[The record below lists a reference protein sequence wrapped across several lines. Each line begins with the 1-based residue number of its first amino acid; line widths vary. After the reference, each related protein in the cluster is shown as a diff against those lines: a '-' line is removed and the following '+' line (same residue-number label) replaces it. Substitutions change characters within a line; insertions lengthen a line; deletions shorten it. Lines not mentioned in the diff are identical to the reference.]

1 MAANAPP
8 AGVAATLSNAAL
20 FAGLT
25 TPQLRSIAP
34 LAKGVS
40 FESGA
45 VVFREGDPAR
55 FLYVVV
61 RGRIALEMAIDGPG
75 KRRLEP
81 VVVGVM
87 GSGDAAGLS
96 ALAHPYVLR
105 LTAVA
110 KGACQAVEVDAEG
123 LREAIDLDH
132 ALGLRIMTNA
142 GALLSSRLTMT
153 RKALM
158 REVHARAEG

>member
-8 AGVAATLSNAAL
+8 AGIAATLSKAAL

-75 KRRLEP
+75 KHRLEP

-132 ALGLRIMTNA
+132 TLGLRIMTNA
-142 GALLSSRLTMT
+142 GGLLSSRLTMT

>member
-8 AGVAATLSNAAL
+8 AGIAAALGKAAL
-20 FAGLT
+20 FSGLS

-34 LAKGVS
+34 LARGVS
-40 FESGA
+40 FGSGA
-45 VVFREGDPAR
+45 VIFREGDPAR

-61 RGRIALEMAIDGPG
+61 RGRVTLEMAIEGAG
-75 KRRLEP
+75 SRVEP

-87 GSGDAAGLS
+87 GSGNAVGLS
-96 ALAHPYVLR
+96 ALTHPYVLH

-110 KGACQAVEVDAEG
+110 KGACQAVEIDAEG

-132 ALGLRIMTNA
+132 TLGLRIMTNA
-142 GALLSSRLTMT
+142 GTLLSSRLTMT
-153 RKALM
+153 RKALI
-158 REVHARAEG
+158 REVHARD

>member
-8 AGVAATLSNAAL
+8 AGIAATLGKAEL

-34 LAKGVS
+34 LARGVS

>member
-1 MAANAPP
+1 MAAKAPP
-8 AGVAATLSNAAL
+8 VEIAATLGKAAL

-25 TPQLRSIAP
+25 EPQLDSIAP
-34 LAKGVS
+34 LARGVS

-123 LREAIDLDH
+123 LREAIDHDH

-158 REVHARAEG
+158 HEVHARAEG